1 MEVNK
6 FLVSGKLG
14 KSFWIESWQ
23 IDTWRNERTKVVLL
37 FSLSK
42 RENRFAPQIANFHN
56 SLFHLLP
63 LSSFVFLCLPLF
75 VHASIFSF
83 CHFCY
88 LSSFFFFTYFPI
100 VYCLIWLFQF
110 LKLFIFIIFLVF
122 LSGTEKCLG
131 YNSFGFSVVDRGFM
145 KSISRSLKRVN

>member
-6 FLVSGKLG
+6 FLVSGKLW

-100 VYCLIWLFQF
+100 VYCI
-110 LKLFIFIIFLVF
+110 
-122 LSGTEKCLG
+122 CH
-131 YNSFGFSVVDRGFM
+131 NSTSYLTFSVFKIIYLHNFSCLFVWNWEM
-145 KSISRSLKRVN
+145 PWI